1 MPETFVC
8 QSVAILR
15 PAQVE
20 LAQFLELYLVSEEN
34 GQKDFE
40 RHMYGQGRPHLSFD
54 QLRSTSVPLPPLAE
68 QARIVNEV
76 QQVLS
81 GVEEQ
86 NDLIGNALI
95 RCNRMRQSILM
106 QAFAG
111 ALHMDVA

>member
-1 MPETFVC
+1 M
-8 QSVAILR
+8 
-15 PAQVE
+15 
-20 LAQFLELYLVSEEN
+20 
-34 GQKDFE
+34 
-40 RHMYGQGRPHLSFD
+40 
-54 QLRSTSVPLPPLAE
+54 
-68 QARIVNEV
+68 NEV